1 MKPFFA
7 GVTGLCIALVFANS
21 AKAQDKDPHR
31 ESHYAKL
38 NEACIVSVLYDLA
51 ERDDWGRAR
60 TIKQNCACRVNRVRQ
75 GLAVGVCNP
84 SIDFLSHEQ
93 VRKYFN

>member
-7 GVTGLCIALVFANS
+7 GVTGLCIALAFANS
-21 AKAQDKDPHR
+21 AKAQDK

-60 TIKQNCACRVNRVRQ
+60 TIKENCACRVNRVRKD
-75 GLAVGVCNP
+75 LAVGVCNP